1 MNENSKNNGNHN
13 VKVSVPGPS
22 TMIFSTDRELINKDL
37 DMVEAS
43 SNIIQK
49 HSLKSPINSLMIQ
62 AHPVMRN
69 SQPFS
74 TTNNRS
80 IKSPAN
86 RFAAADALLPN
97 KGLKSSRLPN
107 TGSRNNQRPE
117 PSKTEEKT
125 TKKH

>member
-1 MNENSKNNGNHN
+1 M
-13 VKVSVPGPS
+13 KVSIPGPS
-22 TMIFSTDRELINKDL
+22 TMIFGTDRELINKDL
-37 DMVEAS
+37 EMVEAS

-80 IKSPAN
+80 IKSPAS
-86 RFAAADALLPN
+86 RFAAADALLPG
-97 KGLKSSRLPN
+97 K
-107 TGSRNNQRPE
+107 
-117 PSKTEEKT
+117 
-125 TKKH
+125 